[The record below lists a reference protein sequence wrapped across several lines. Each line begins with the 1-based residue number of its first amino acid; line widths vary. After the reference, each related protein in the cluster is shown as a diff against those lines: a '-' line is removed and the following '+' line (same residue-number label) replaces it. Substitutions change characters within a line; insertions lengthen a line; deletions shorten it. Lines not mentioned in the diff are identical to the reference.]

1 MSFPSVLLV
10 DDRETN
16 LDVLEAVLSDLDINL
31 LRALSGEQ
39 AIAFVLEEEP
49 AVVLLDV
56 VMPTMDGFET
66 ARKIRALNGRSHVP
80 IIFITANSNP
90 ESILQGYESGAV
102 DFLAK
107 PITPQWVR
115 AKVKIFLD
123 LYNTKKREVEMNKL
137 LLSELETR
145 NKYEIELREKTIQIL
160 KEKTRVNTIIESI
173 PQGILVLDSDNMVSL
188 VNESFF
194 KILRKLSEIDE
205 FEEYRK
211 YPNLKIKGKLLNTI
225 IELKKTNNKK
235 NMIIEPIDGYYLE
248 LVKSDFKL
256 SNQSTST
263 FGTLILIEIRD
274 ISNIM
279 ERDNFRN
286 QLIYTVSHEL
296 RSPITA
302 ILLSANNLIKYFD
315 RMNNETRTDLLLKL
329 HSNSMLIAE
338 MIDDLLLVSNIETK
352 DISLKME
359 MFDLYPL
366 LQEISNQLE
375 TKAQTKNNKIN
386 FEVNKEMQLFGD
398 KKRIGQVIRNLLDN
412 AIKYSNQDSVINL
425 VVKQN
430 LVRIIYN
437 IEVKGS
443 LVEITDNGIGIK
455 ETDLS
460 LIFDKFYR
468 AEEVN
473 NIVGTGL
480 GLAICKELIT
490 KHYGEIYVT
499 SELNVGSTFSF
510 FLPNNIN

>member
-1 MSFPSVLLV
+1 
-10 DDRETN
+10 
-16 LDVLEAVLSDLDINL
+16 
-31 LRALSGEQ
+31 
-39 AIAFVLEEEP
+39 
-49 AVVLLDV
+49 
-56 VMPTMDGFET
+56 
-66 ARKIRALNGRSHVP
+66 
-80 IIFITANSNP
+80 
-90 ESILQGYESGAV
+90 
-102 DFLAK
+102 
-107 PITPQWVR
+107 
-115 AKVKIFLD
+115 
-123 LYNTKKREVEMNKL
+123 
-137 LLSELETR
+137 
-145 NKYEIELREKTIQIL
+145 
-160 KEKTRVNTIIESI
+160 
-173 PQGILVLDSDNMVSL
+173 
-188 VNESFF
+188 
-194 KILRKLSEIDE
+194 
-205 FEEYRK
+205 
-211 YPNLKIKGKLLNTI
+211 
-225 IELKKTNNKK
+225 
-235 NMIIEPIDGYYLE
+235 
-248 LVKSDFKL
+248 
-256 SNQSTST
+256 
-263 FGTLILIEIRD
+263 
-274 ISNIM
+274 M